1 MVEDRFVSDVG
12 AFHAKFGID
21 QLEPAAPAVPSDEMM
36 GFRLNFM
43 LEELNEIAAAND
55 FVLDVDK
62 QGEVKF
68 TKCDP
73 DLCEHESDEKKL
85 VHSLD
90 GLVDLLYVLMGTVRL
105 MGFHTN
111 SPWGQRF
118 HAAWGRVQAANMRK
132 VRATEADQSKRKSTL
147 DIVKPEGW
155 VGPDLRELV

>member
-1 MVEDRFVSDVG
+1 MVEDRFVQDVG
-12 AFHAKFGID
+12 SFHAKFGID
-21 QLEPAAPAVPSDEMM
+21 QLEPAQPTVPSDAMM

-43 LEELNEIAAAND
+43 LEELAEIAAAND
-55 FVLDVDK
+55 FIMSEID
-62 QGEVKF
+62 GEIVF

-73 DLCEHESDEKKL
+73 DLCENVDDGAKL

-147 DIVKPEGW
+147 DIVKPDGW